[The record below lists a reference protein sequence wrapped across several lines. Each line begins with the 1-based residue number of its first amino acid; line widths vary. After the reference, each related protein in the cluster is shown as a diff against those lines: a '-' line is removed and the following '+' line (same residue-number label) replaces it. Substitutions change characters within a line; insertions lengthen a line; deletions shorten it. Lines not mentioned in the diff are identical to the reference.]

1 MRACSWSG
9 HKVSR
14 FFRLPTRDPR
24 TIARDIPGIV
34 DVLFPQLIPGIVASL
49 NASAEEIRTVK
60 ALDDSDIARSTLN
73 AAMLFELGQAR
84 AEQILNQEEM
94 NWTACLNLASSR
106 QNRFYDAVTPSSL
119 RDIDI
124 EIAEHVAS
132 NTVTS
137 LEALKS
143 RYNDKKITISPRIAG
158 MHWVS
163 PSYADYA
170 TTSCLIE
177 VKCTQKGFGASDYR
191 QILLYWLLSLAS
203 SFEMNTEIWQRGIL
217 LNPRKNSLIIF
228 SFHELSALLSGG
240 KSVIE
245 LIEQLQALLADNCE
259 KISHTPYSHL

>member
-1 MRACSWSG
+1 M
-9 HKVSR
+9 SR

-49 NASAEEIRTVK
+49 NASSESIRSLQPVDGNV
-60 ALDDSDIARSTLN
+60 LSQSTLN
-73 AAMLFELGQAR
+73 AAMLFELSQAR
-84 AEQILNQEEM
+84 AEQILRQEEM
-94 NWTACLNLASSR
+94 NWNTCLSIASTR
-106 QNRFYDAVTPSSL
+106 QNRFYDAVTPSEL

-124 EIAEHVAS
+124 DIAEHVAR

-137 LEALKS
+137 LESLKT
-143 RYNDKKITISPRIAG
+143 RFNDSEISISPKIPG
-158 MHWVS
+158 LHWIS

-177 VKCTQKGFGASDYR
+177 VKCTQKGFGSSDYR

-203 SFEMNTEIWQRGIL
+203 SFEMNLETWQRGIL
-217 LNPRKNSLIIF
+217 LNPRKNSVVIF

-240 KSVIE
+240 KSLVE

-259 KISHTPYSHL
+259 KLSHTPYSHL